1 MFYIN
6 PVVGMENGR
15 GELCLIFKLTILDCF
30 PIANPV
36 KSLASISQNIFC
48 QNNFQNYEYYHNYAI
63 EYSNILMQYPISP
76 NGKYEISLQ
85 GQNLRF

>member
-1 MFYIN
+1 
-6 PVVGMENGR
+6 MENGC

-36 KSLASISQNIFC
+36 KSLASFSQNIFC

-63 EYSNILMQYPISP
+63 ESLYNIQFHQTESI
-76 NGKYEISLQ
+76 K
-85 GQNLRF
+85 

>member
-1 MFYIN
+1 MLYIN

-36 KSLASISQNIFC
+36 KSLASFSQNPFC
-48 QNNFQNYEYYHNYAI
+48 QNKRIPNLADCCNIA
-63 EYSNILMQYPISP
+63 YSSNS
-76 NGKYEISLQ
+76 NLQ
-85 GQNLRF
+85 LTSHWENRIRVPLYSTEH

>member
-1 MFYIN
+1 MLYIN
-6 PVVGMENGR
+6 PVAVIENGC

-63 EYSNILMQYPISP
+63 Q
-76 NGKYEISLQ
+76 ISLYNIQ
-85 GQNLRF
+85 FHRAESIQ

>member
-1 MFYIN
+1 MN
-6 PVVGMENGR
+6 PVAEIENGC
-15 GELCLIFKLTILDCF
+15 GEFCLIFKLTILDCF

-36 KSLASISQNIFC
+36 KSLAPISQNNLC
-48 QNNFQNYEYYHNYAI
+48 QNNFQNYKCYHNYTI
-63 EYSNILMQYPISP
+63 EYSTLIQYLISP